1 MKRTGL
7 FCLKWVATSTKED
20 ILTLN
25 VSDKEIVMQ
34 VRPSDGNVAQVESKS
49 SGFLYL
55 ATHHPECT
63 VPE

>member
-1 MKRTGL
+1 MKHTSL

-20 ILTLN
+20 ILALN
-25 VSDKEIVMQ
+25 ILDKEIVMQ
-34 VRPSDGNVAQVESKS
+34 VQPSDGNVARVESKS

-55 ATHHPECT
+55 ATHHLEYT

>member
-1 MKRTGL
+1 MKCPGL

-25 VSDKEIVMQ
+25 ILDKKIMMQ
-34 VRPSDGNVAQVESKS
+34 VRPSDGNVARVESKS

-55 ATHHPECT
+55 PTHHPECT